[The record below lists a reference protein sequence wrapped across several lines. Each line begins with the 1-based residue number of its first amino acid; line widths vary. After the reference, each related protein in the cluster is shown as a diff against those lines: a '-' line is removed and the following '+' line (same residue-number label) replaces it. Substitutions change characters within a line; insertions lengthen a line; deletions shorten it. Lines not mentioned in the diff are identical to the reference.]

1 MAGMRHF
8 GTGAT
13 RDQDTS
19 KHDFEGFN
27 SPLVELA
34 FGEYMTLHRIQ
45 PDGSVRAS
53 DNWQLGIPRDAYIKS
68 LMRHV
73 NDLWL
78 HHRGYQEDAVDPDI
92 TSVLCAIRFNVNG
105 YLLETLKDQRLASD
119 VNTTLRQQ
127 KLPAQSSAPESASS
141 P

>member
-19 KHDFEGFN
+19 KNDYEGFN
-27 SPLVELA
+27 SPLVEKA
-34 FGEYMTLHRIQ
+34 FGDYMTRHRIQ

-73 NDLWL
+73 HDLWL
-78 HHRGYQEDAVDPDI
+78 HHRNFPEEACDPDVI
-92 TSVLCAIRFNVNG
+92 SVLCAIRFNTNG
-105 YLLETLKDQRLASD
+105 YLLEELKAAKISRISPHPP
-119 VNTTLRQQ
+119 
-127 KLPAQSSAPESASS
+127 KSS
-141 P
+141 